1 MGTGQN
7 RVQNLM
13 LLLLE
18 ATTQLASCEENPGL
32 DVAAATRACRE
43 CLATLKQNL
52 ANQGISQGGALPTG
66 KALAEDSAPPL
77 ELKPML
83 QSLARQTDH
92 CMVVLGRQLD
102 RTGREL
108 ASLRGNQ
115 KAIRAYHGQKSR

>member
-32 DVAAATRACRE
+32 DVAAATRTCKD
-43 CLATLKQNL
+43 CLAALKQNL
-52 ANQGISQGGALPTG
+52 ANQGISQEGSQPTG
-66 KALAEDSAPPL
+66 KTLTENS

-83 QSLARQTDH
+83 QSLARHTDH

-108 ASLRGNQ
+108 TSLRGNQ
-115 KAIRAYHGQKSR
+115 KAIRAYHGQKAR